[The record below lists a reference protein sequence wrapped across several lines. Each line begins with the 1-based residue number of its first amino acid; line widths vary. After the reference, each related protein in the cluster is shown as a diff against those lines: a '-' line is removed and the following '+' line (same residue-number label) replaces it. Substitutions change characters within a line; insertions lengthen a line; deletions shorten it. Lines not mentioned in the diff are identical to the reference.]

1 MNAQPGR
8 FELHNQSKCMT
19 VNGTSYLRQS
29 TQLVLPKE
37 HGSWSLALE
46 PVALGLCVAPSVGG
60 VGLAMAAVA
69 IFFLRRPLKLAL
81 AAKADPRRPMAAAC
95 ISILSLLALS
105 GLLVA
110 VKIGGAEK
118 LWPLL
123 PTALAGM
130 VFAWCDSRNVAR
142 EGAAE
147 VAGAVTFGVLPAVF
161 ATLAGWSLNAS
172 LALAAVSLVRG
183 VPTVLCVRTLLRFNK
198 GQNVTIA
205 PAVIAAVAGCL
216 LVAWLVWLRLAPW
229 TAAAFALIFAVRTIW
244 LLGWRPR
251 LTPRRVGIVEAV
263 LGTSMVLVLALTW
276 KVAMAF

>member
-1 MNAQPGR
+1 
-8 FELHNQSKCMT
+8 MT
-19 VNGTSYLRQS
+19 VNGTSYLRQA

-69 IFFLRRPLKLAL
+69 VFFLRRPLKLAL
-81 AAKADPRRPMAAAC
+81 AAKVDPRRPMAVAC
-95 ISILSLLALS
+95 ISVLSLLALT
-105 GLLVA
+105 GLLLA
-110 VKIGGAEK
+110 VKIGGTEK

-123 PTALAGM
+123 PAALAGM
-130 VFAWCDSRNVAR
+130 IFAWCDSRNVAR

-147 VAGAVTFGVLPAVF
+147 VAGAVTFSILPAAF

-172 LALAAVSLVRG
+172 FALAAVSLVRS
-183 VPTVLCVRTLLRFNK
+183 VPTVLCVRTLLRFHK

-205 PAVIAAVAGCL
+205 PAVTAAVAGCL
-216 LVAWLVWLRLAPW
+216 VVVWLVWLRLAPW
-229 TAAAFALIFAVRTIW
+229 TAAVFALIFAIRTIW

-251 LTPRRVGIVEAV
+251 ITPRRVGIVEAI
-263 LGTSMVLVLALTW
+263 LGISMVLVLALTW
-276 KVAMAF
+276 KMIVAN

>member
-1 MNAQPGR
+1 MNAQTSR
-8 FELHNQSKCMT
+8 FELHNQSKRMA
-19 VNGTSYLRQS
+19 VNGTSYARQAA
-29 TQLVLPKE
+29 QLVLPKE

-69 IFFLRRPLKLAL
+69 VFFLRRPLKLAL
-81 AAKADPRRPMAAAC
+81 AAKADPRRPMAVAC
-95 ISILSLLALS
+95 ISILSLLTLT
-105 GLLVA
+105 GLFLA
-110 VKIGGAEK
+110 VTLGGAEK

-123 PTALAGM
+123 PAALAGT

-147 VAGAVTFGVLPAVF
+147 VAGAVTFGILPAAF
-161 ATLAGWSLNAS
+161 ASSAGWNLNAS

-183 VPTVLCVRTLLRFNK
+183 VPTVLCVRTFLRFNK

-205 PAVIAAVAGCL
+205 PAVTAAVAGCL
-216 LVAWLVWLRLAPW
+216 VVVWLVWLRLAPW
-229 TAAAFALIFAVRTIW
+229 TAAVFAMIFAVRTIW

-276 KVAMAF
+276 KTTVGN